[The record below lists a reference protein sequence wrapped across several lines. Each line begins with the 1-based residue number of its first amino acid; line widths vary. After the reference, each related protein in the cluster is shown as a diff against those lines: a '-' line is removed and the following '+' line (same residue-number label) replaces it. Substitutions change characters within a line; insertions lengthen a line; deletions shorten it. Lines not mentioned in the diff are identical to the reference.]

1 MAEKA
6 ILPYKAI
13 NVYMEQEYLE
23 SVMKSTILGVKKL
36 PKKDQIAFS
45 QFMKKYVN
53 VLGFRDPSRAPLPLQ
68 VRALA
73 KVFEEKDEVV
83 PVMLSNWV
91 KVNKKYVKPVKTWLE
106 AEGFKD
112 LATERV
118 YVEDSGFIAD
128 WPKKMAFEKMVK
140 KFEKDNPDVKISQD
154 DLILMVLWMTGQLP
168 ND

>member
-13 NVYMEQEYLE
+13 NVYMDQEYLE
-23 SVMKSTILGVKKL
+23 AVLASVINGVKKL
-36 PKKDQIAFS
+36 PKEDQISFS
-45 QFMKKYVN
+45 QFMKKHVS
-53 VLGFRDPSRAPLPLQ
+53 VLGFRDPSRAPISLQ
-68 VRALA
+68 VKALA

-83 PVMLSNWV
+83 PVVLSTWT
-91 KVNKKYVKPVKTWLE
+91 KANKKLVKPVKTWLE

-112 LATERV
+112 LATERSF
-118 YVEDSGFIAD
+118 VEDEGFIAD
-128 WPKKMAFEKMVK
+128 WPKKLAFDKMVK
-140 KFEKDNPDVKISQD
+140 KFQKDNPDVKFNQD

>member
-23 SVMKSTILGVKKL
+23 SVLASVITGVKKL
-36 PKKDQIAFS
+36 PKQDQIAFS
-45 QFMKKYVN
+45 QFLKKHVS
-53 VLGFRDPSRAPLPLQ
+53 VLGFRDPSRAPLSLQ
-68 VRALA
+68 VKALA

-83 PVMLSNWV
+83 PVVLSFWT
-91 KVNKKYVKPVKTWLE
+91 KVNKKLVKPVKTWLE

-112 LATERV
+112 LATERDF
-118 YVEDSGFIAD
+118 EEGAGFIAD
-128 WPKKMAFEKMVK
+128 WPKKMAFDKMVK
-140 KFEKDNPDVKISQD
+140 KFQKENAEVKMGQD
-154 DLILMVLWMTGQLP
+154 DLILLSLWLTGQLP